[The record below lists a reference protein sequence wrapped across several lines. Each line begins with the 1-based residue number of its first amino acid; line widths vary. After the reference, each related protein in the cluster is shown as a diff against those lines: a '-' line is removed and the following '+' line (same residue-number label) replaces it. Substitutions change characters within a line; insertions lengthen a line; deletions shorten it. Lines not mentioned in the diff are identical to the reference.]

1 MQTFDRPTD
10 ACAALQ
16 TRVDEL
22 LGEHLGSR
30 ALEAG
35 AGKRTRLSL
44 PPDTYVVGV
53 DTDPDALAW
62 NTRLD
67 ERVLCDLMEYTP
79 PFGTFDLITCWY
91 VLEHVDRP
99 ELLIERF
106 ANWLRP
112 GGLMV
117 LAVPHLA
124 SPKSLVTKWT
134 PHSFHIWFRR
144 KVAGSA
150 NAGKPGFGP
159 YPTTLRRSIAPRN
172 LARRAADLGLSVA
185 FEGYFEDNKQRKL
198 RQKLRVTGAGWRA
211 ARGLTRVASLGQ
223 LDALRTEYLV
233 VLQKEV

>member
-1 MQTFDRPTD
+1 MLTFDRPAE
-10 ACAALQ
+10 ACTALQ
-16 TRVDEL
+16 SAVDEL
-22 LGEHLGSR
+22 LGDHLGSR

-44 PPDTYVVGV
+44 PPDTYVIGV
-53 DTDPDALAW
+53 DTDPNALAW
-62 NTRLD
+62 NKRLD

-79 PFGTFDLITCWY
+79 PPRSFDLITCWY

-99 ELLIERF
+99 DLLVERF
-106 ANWLRP
+106 AGWLRP

-144 KVAGSA
+144 RIAGSQ

-159 YPTTLRRSIAPRN
+159 YPTTLRRSIAPRH
-172 LARRAADLGLSVA
+172 LARRATDLGLSVA

-198 RQKLRVTGAGWRA
+198 REKLKMTGMSWRA
-211 ARGLTRVASLGQ
+211 AQGLTRAASLGQ
-223 LDALRTEYLV
+223 LDARRTEYLV
-233 VLQKEV
+233 VLQKEI